1 MKGNESTYKS
11 AICRSYDRAMEHRRR
26 RAKHQRRRFIVALF
40 LVGCAAGLVNIATS
54 CDYIATSCDQ
64 KEPQNQ
70 PHMFVDATVDTHEE
84 VKPPRLEIV
93 SKDEAIPEESEPDAP
108 APRYYLTED
117 ERFLVESVVM
127 AEAGCEPFEGQMLV
141 AQCILNAAEK
151 TGDAPSQIV
160 IDYQYAP
167 GHQTPSPNVRDA
179 VAAVFDDG
187 QVVTDEPILFFYA
200 PALVTSEWHESQ
212 DFVIELGG
220 HRFFAEKE

>member
-26 RAKHQRRRFIVALF
+26 RAKHQRRRFIVAL
-40 LVGCAAGLVNIATS
+40 LLAGCAAGLVN
-54 CDYIATSCDQ
+54 IATSCDQ

-70 PHMFVDATVDTHEE
+70 PHMFVDAPVDTHET
-84 VKPPRLEIV
+84 VTPPRLEIV
-93 SKDEAIPEESEPDAP
+93 SKDEAIPEEESEPAAP

-127 AEAGCEPFEGQMLV
+127 AEAGSEPFEGQMLV

-167 GHQTPSPNVRDA
+167 GHQTPSTNVRDA
-179 VAAVFDDG
+179 VSAVFDDG